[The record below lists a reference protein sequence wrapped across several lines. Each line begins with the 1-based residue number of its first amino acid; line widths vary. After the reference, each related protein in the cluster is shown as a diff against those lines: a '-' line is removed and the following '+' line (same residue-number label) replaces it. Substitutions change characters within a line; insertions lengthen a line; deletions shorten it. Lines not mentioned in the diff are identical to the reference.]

1 MPVFDLSV
9 KTVKIKFY
17 ACLAQ
22 SVEHAAVN
30 RSVGGPSPSTG
41 AKQTTQQSGFFVIF
55 MIKRTPMAM
64 PLCYA
69 NDTAEPHWAFR
80 SFVQAQSLHYMSGD

>member
-9 KTVKIKFY
+9 KTVKTKFY

-41 AKQTTQQSGFFVIF
+41 AKQTTQQSGFFVVLF
-55 MIKRTPMAM
+55 STDP
-64 PLCYA
+64 Y
-69 NDTAEPHWAFR
+69 
-80 SFVQAQSLHYMSGD
+80 GDDDITF